1 MNPKQIQQMLAQ
13 AQKAQAEM
21 MKSQAEISART
32 FTASVGGGKV
42 TVVANGGGEV
52 TSITIAREV
61 VDPDDV
67 EMLQDLIL
75 TGVNQALREG
85 KSAAES
91 EMKRLTSGLG
101 LGGMGF

>member
-21 MKSQAEISART
+21 VKSQAEIAART

-42 TVVANGGGEV
+42 TVTANGGGEV

-61 VDPDDV
+61 VDPEDV

-75 TGVNQALREG
+75 SGVNQAIREG
-85 KSAAES
+85 KTAAES
-91 EMKRLTSGLG
+91 EMKRLTAGMG
-101 LGGMGF
+101 LGGLGF

>member
-21 MKSQAEISART
+21 MKSQTEIAART

-42 TVVANGGGEV
+42 TVVANGGGDV
-52 TSITIAREV
+52 LSITIAREV
-61 VDPDDV
+61 VDPDDI

-75 TGVNQALREG
+75 TGVNQAIREG
-85 KSAAES
+85 KTVAEA

-101 LGGMGF
+101 MGGLGF